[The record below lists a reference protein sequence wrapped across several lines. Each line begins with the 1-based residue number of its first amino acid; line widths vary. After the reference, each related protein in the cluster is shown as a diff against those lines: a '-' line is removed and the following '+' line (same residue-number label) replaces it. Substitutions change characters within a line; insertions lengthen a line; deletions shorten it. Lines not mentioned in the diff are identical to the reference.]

1 MTDAHLLRYI
11 IRKNGE
17 TVDDLA
23 AAMEMSRATLSAK
36 MNNKREFK
44 TSEVIFI
51 VRRYKLSLEMC
62 AAIFAVGELLCV

>member
-1 MTDAHLLRYI
+1 LIHNQHYNGGGIQKMTDAHLLRYI

-44 TSEVIFI
+44 TSEVI
-51 VRRYKLSLEMC
+51 S
-62 AAIFAVGELLCV
+62 

>member
-23 AAMEMSRATLSAK
+23 VALGMSRATLSAK

-44 TSEVIFI
+44 QSEVIFI

-62 AAIFAVGELLCV
+62 AVVFAGGDLLCG